1 MRRLFFLLLLLAVTG
16 CRHRFPLPYPTHQLV
31 KDSAKWPGDALV
43 HYLTQPNADVSV
55 CTLAAPHTL
64 RRTDEELVEPFVTSL
79 EERRLTPERWQ
90 ACATRLVPALSPSA
104 REFTFGRLARVI
116 LSLLDTDDSAPR
128 LIAAHEVLATRPQ
141 EPSASLEA
149 LMGRLKE
156 YPRERLKPPLPP
168 VFDALVATLELDHGQ
183 LAGRP
188 LTGADVVNT
197 QDEALLGRMALRLPD
212 PRLRGSARSRL
223 IRLRI
228 ERSEFPEVKAR
239 AAEVEAAVMERG
251 RWAQPV
257 ASLKLERPELP
268 LPLPF
273 VAQVRQHVDAQ
284 VVTLL
289 APGTGADQLVPVLDL
304 KGVVRFAVGWSR
316 PLSLCQPASALAVDP
331 CIDARELEVGN
342 PMVSVDGDGVLRL
355 PEKLAMAQAMELAR
369 ADEGLVLPI
378 RLGGRLVTSLQVPLR
393 FEAPD
398 SIYFEGNEGE
408 RGPNVNVA
416 VQPVAS
422 ALLFSAVSDL
432 GVQRMAILP
441 RGVGT
446 SFEVA
451 SLGGR
456 GLAGRDGYNGSDG
469 TRGSDGASASCFKM
483 QPGQPGGQGGP
494 GDRGGDGG
502 QGGRG
507 GDGGFVSV
515 VVQCGGACPADE
527 LLVRQRVHSRGGEGG
542 AGGDG
547 GRGGRGG
554 DGGSGGSGTTCT
566 VNGHNEFL
574 SSGTSGPRGSDGN
587 SGHAGMQ
594 GSEGQ
599 AGPVQVQVQ

>member
-1 MRRLFFLLLLLAVTG
+1 MRLALLLLSLLAVTG

-31 KDSAKWPGDALV
+31 KDSASWPGDALV
-43 HYLTQPNADVSV
+43 HYLGQPNADVSV

-64 RRTDEELVEPFVTSL
+64 RRTDEELVEPFVTAL
-79 EERRLTPERWQ
+79 EESRLSPERWQ
-90 ACATRLVPALSPSA
+90 ACATRLVPALRPPE
-104 REFTFGRLARVI
+104 REYTFGRLAKVI
-116 LSLLDTDDSAPR
+116 LSLLDTDGSAPR

-141 EPSASLEA
+141 EPSPALEA
-149 LMGRLKE
+149 LLGRLAE
-156 YPRERLKPPLPP
+156 YPRERLKPALPP

-183 LAGRP
+183 VGGRA
-188 LTGADVVNT
+188 LTEADVVNT
-197 QDEALLGRMALRLPD
+197 QDEALLARMALRLPD
-212 PRLRGSARSRL
+212 AGLRGLARRRL
-223 IRLRI
+223 IQLRI
-228 ERSEFPEVKAR
+228 GRSEFTEVKAR
-239 AAEVEAAVMERG
+239 AAEVEASVMERG

-273 VAQVRQHVDAQ
+273 VAQVRQHIDAQ

-289 APGTGADQLVPVLDL
+289 APGKGADQLVPVLDL

-316 PLSLCQPASALAVDP
+316 PLSLCQPAAALAVEP
-331 CIDARELEVGN
+331 CIEARELEVGN
-342 PMVSVDGDGVLRL
+342 PLVSVDGEGVLRL

-369 ADEGLVLPI
+369 ADEGLVLPL
-378 RLGGRLVTSLQVPLR
+378 RLSGQLVTSLQVPLQ
-393 FEAPD
+393 FEAP
-398 SIYFEGNEGE
+398 SSLYFEGSEGE

-422 ALLFSAVSDL
+422 ALLFSAVSEL

-456 GLAGRDGYNGSDG
+456 GVAGRDGYNGSDG
-469 TRGSDGASASCFKM
+469 TNGADGASASCFRM
-483 QPGQPGGQGGP
+483 QPGQAGAQGGP

-554 DGGSGGSGTTCT
+554 EGGSGGSGTSCT
-566 VNGHNEFL
+566 VNGHTELL
-574 SSGTSGPRGSDGN
+574 SSGATGARGSDGN
-587 SGHAGMQ
+587 SGQSGMQ